1 MSPIRRGIKEGTAAT
16 TGTIYYTIN
25 IDDKIEGKESVIVY
39 KTTTSLYRD
48 KTTIAYVH
56 KVTRLFMTLEL

>member
-1 MSPIRRGIKEGTAAT
+1 MSPIRGIKEGTAAI

-39 KTTTSLYRD
+39 KTTTTSLYGD
-48 KTTIAYVH
+48 KTTILVFIRSQGY
-56 KVTRLFMTLEL
+56 L

>member
-1 MSPIRRGIKEGTAAT
+1 MSPIRGIKEGTAAI

-39 KTTTSLYRD
+39 KTTTSLYGD
-48 KTTIAYVH
+48 KTTMLVFIRSQGY
-56 KVTRLFMTLEL
+56 L